1 MRRGGIFAILYM
13 LFGGIKEKCEPTMPA
28 ENWANKELMHQDLMN
43 GVSAEQRLRYA
54 KQGRYYIPQSIAEA
68 YPKPHRDP
76 KTNKII
82 IENDVLYRKDIL
94 DYSASEAMKWVE
106 QGKYNLTS
114 EEMQVEHA
122 RIQLDILKLYSIRPG
137 LRPEEEKSKAEYE
150 RIIAE
155 ANIDWTQ
162 TEAVKVWS
170 RAHCADMSYRR
181 KN

>member
-54 KQGRYYIPQSIAEA
+54 KQGRYYIPKSVTEA
-68 YPKPHRDP
+68 YPQPHRDG
-76 KTNKII
+76 KGKII

-94 DYSASEAMKWVE
+94 DYSASDAMKWAE
-106 QGKYNLTS
+106 QGKYNLS
-114 EEMQVEHA
+114 PEEMKVEHA

-137 LRPEEEKSKAEYE
+137 LRPEEEKRKVEYE
-150 RIIAE
+150 RIISE

-162 TEAVKVWS
+162 TDAAKAWS
-170 RAHCADMSYRR
+170 RAHSVDMSYRS
-181 KN
+181 KQ

>member
-13 LFGGIKEKCEPTMPA
+13 LFGGIKEKCEPSIPA

-54 KQGRYYIPQSIAEA
+54 KQGRYYIPKSVTEA
-68 YPKPHRDP
+68 YPQPHRD
-76 KTNKII
+76 KNGKII
-82 IENDVLYRKDIL
+82 IENSQLYDDDVKKHGAYQ
-94 DYSASEAMKWVE
+94 AQEWVK

-114 EEMQVEHA
+114 EEMKVEYA
-122 RIQLDILKLYSIRPG
+122 RIQLKFLKLYSIGTVPK
-137 LRPEEEKSKAEYE
+137 PEDAKQKAEYE

-155 ANIDWTQ
+155 SNIDWTQ
-162 TEAVKVWS
+162 TEAKKAWS
-170 RAHCADMSYRR
+170 RAHSLDMSYRQ